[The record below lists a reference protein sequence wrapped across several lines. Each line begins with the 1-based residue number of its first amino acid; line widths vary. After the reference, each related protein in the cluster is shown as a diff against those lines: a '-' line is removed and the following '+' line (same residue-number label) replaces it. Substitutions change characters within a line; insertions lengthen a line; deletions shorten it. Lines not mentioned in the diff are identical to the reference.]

1 MKIITPSSEED
12 FLLYYEL
19 RWKILRKPWNQPLG
33 SERDNLD
40 NTSYH
45 VMVCENDRIPIGIGR
60 LHFNNTHEAQI
71 RYMAV
76 DEEYQGKGV
85 GTLVINALE
94 KYAKDQGAHYIMLN
108 ARENAVPFYQKN
120 GYNIQEK
127 SYLLF
132 DDIQHFKMKKLLKN
146 LSGKSY
152 ILTFFCRFFI
162 NNKNIM

>member
-1 MKIITPSSEED
+1 MKLLVPSTEKD
-12 FLLYYEL
+12 FQLYFEL
-19 RWKILRKPWNQPLG
+19 RWKIPRKPWKQPLG
-33 SERDNLD
+33 TERNDLD
-40 NTSYH
+40 DTSFH
-45 VMVCENDRIPIGIGR
+45 VMICENDRIPIGVGR
-60 LHFNNTHEAQI
+60 LHFNGSHEAQI

-76 DEEYQGKGV
+76 GNEYQGKGV

-94 KYAKDQGAHYIMLN
+94 KYAKENGAHFIILN

-146 LSGKSY
+146 
-152 ILTFFCRFFI
+152 I
-162 NNKNIM
+162 